1 MAKYTHTRRAD
12 AAKRGWET
20 RREKHLAQP
29 RYKTVDA
36 PPEFSIGNEELA
48 AELPISSNALAGD
61 IPKWEDPLMELSISA
76 HIEMRRCLAIKKGTR
91 KLAIRTQKLNWTMVG
106 AKKAKAP
113 KRPAPAPALDLSP
126 LDTLGMAADPALVA
140 AIMPDAA
147 AGTAQPPAD
156 PAPAQTQ
163 TRAEA
168 LAEIF
173 GQIQGWSDF
182 VEHCTGS
189 LVDGTRF
196 QQIKT
201 VEANDQRNRSQGKW
215 TVPDLYMG
223 ARHRFNAGGDIEWDG
238 AGQLVQVQSTTAQAS
253 RQTKK
258 LPLDQFAIH
267 RPGPGSNPE
276 GDLDLGVALYNGVV
290 KPWNR
295 GITSGDLWVRLFAI
309 PAVMLGAKL
318 DGARPDRI
326 TSMLAQRAQQMAAAL
341 QSPGAPTALS
351 NQETVS
357 LLQADPGGLTGIV
370 EWQRY
375 LESQVDDVLTL
386 AALTSSA
393 GLSQANRT
401 GDTSE
406 QKDNEDEA
414 AFANGVQIAETF
426 NRHIL
431 PWIIDKNPDLPPLA
445 EGESEV
451 YLWPNDPQKGD
462 EQDVDVATEGAA
474 PMDTGLDMSPL
485 DALDTGNQAEIFEAL
500 QAKAF
505 TKRATGESASV
516 ALAAFQ
522 PMPPVH

>member
-1 MAKYTHTRRAD
+1 MSFLDRIFGRKQAD
-12 AAKRGWET
+12 DTVAN
-20 RREKHLAQP
+20 AQP
-29 RYKTVDA
+29 HYKTVNA
-36 PPEFSIGNEELA
+36 PEEFSIGNEELA
-48 AELPISSNALAGD
+48 AELPVTTNALAGG
-61 IPKWEDPLMELSISA
+61 IPKWEDPLLELSPTVYS
-76 HIEMRRCLAIKKGTR
+76 EMRNCLALEKGIR
-91 KLAIRTQKLNWTMVG
+91 KLSIRTAKLNWTMVG

-113 KRPAPAPALDLSP
+113 KPAPKPAAPIDLSP
-126 LDTLGMAADPALVA
+126 LDTLALEADPSLVA
-140 AIMPDAA
+140 AISPDTPIQQSEEPEQAA
-147 AGTAQPPAD
+147 AS
-156 PAPAQTQ
+156 TQ

-182 VEHCTGS
+182 IEHCTGS
-189 LVDGTRF
+189 LVEGTRF

-201 VEANDQRNRSQGKW
+201 IKPDDPRNRSQGKW
-215 TVPDLYMG
+215 TIPDLYMG
-223 ARHRFNAGGDIEWDG
+223 GRHRYNAGGDIEWDG
-238 AGQLVQVQSTTAQAS
+238 ADQLVQVEKTTGEAS
-253 RQTKK
+253 RKTKK
-258 LPLDQFAIH
+258 LPIKQFAIH

-276 GDLDLGVALYNGVV
+276 GKLNLGVALYNGVV

-309 PAVMLGAKL
+309 PAVLMGAKIENT
-318 DGARPDRI
+318 RPDRI
-326 TSMLAQRAQQMAAAL
+326 TALLTARAQQMNAAL
-341 QSPGAPTALS
+341 AAPGSTTALS
-351 NQETVS
+351 NQEMVQ

-393 GLSQANRT
+393 GLTQANRT

-414 AFANGVQIAETF
+414 AFANGIQIAETF
-426 NRHIL
+426 NRYIL
-431 PWIIDKNPDLPPLA
+431 PWIIEKNPDLPPLA

-451 YLWPNDPQKGD
+451 YLWPNDPQEGD
-462 EQDVDVATEGAA
+462 EQDIEVATEGTA
-474 PMDTGLDMSPL
+474 PGPELDMGPL
-485 DALDTGNQAEIFEAL
+485 DALDTENQAEVFEAL

-505 TKRATGESASV
+505 TKRATGDKASV